1 MIKHILVL
9 DDNKELSDVLVLA
22 LTQKGFTT
30 DVAHSYEEAHTKIAV
45 HKPDGIL
52 CDIMMPGDKNGM
64 DFAKEVRAQPET
76 KDIFIAM
83 MTDSANMNYIADAA
97 MANIALYIQK
107 AETDPFQ
114 IADQMHDKMEGK

>member
-1 MIKHILVL
+1 MTKHILVL

-30 DVAHSYEEAHTKIAV
+30 DVAHSYEEAHTKIAA

-97 MANIALYIQK
+97 LANIALYIQK